1 MFRARPYP
9 RTLLRTAARRE
20 GTYGRR
26 GFRNRSEGRRDG
38 NFIEERSAI
47 EVSGSSSDQR
57 VTLSTMGMNDF
68 TAKVKRATVRE
79 LQESQFAADVAE
91 AASDLFEKFR
101 RQASEIHER
110 YYP

>member
-1 MFRARPYP
+1 
-9 RTLLRTAARRE
+9 
-20 GTYGRR
+20 
-26 GFRNRSEGRRDG
+26 
-38 NFIEERSAI
+38 
-47 EVSGSSSDQR
+47 
-57 VTLSTMGMNDF
+57 MGMNDF